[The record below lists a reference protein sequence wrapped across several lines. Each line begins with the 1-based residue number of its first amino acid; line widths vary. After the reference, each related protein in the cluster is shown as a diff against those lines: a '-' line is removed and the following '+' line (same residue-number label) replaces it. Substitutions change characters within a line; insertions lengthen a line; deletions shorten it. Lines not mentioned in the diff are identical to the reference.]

1 MNINNKNMKKII
13 FLIAIVPFLNGCV
26 SLPSETTKTF
36 MDESKKEGMIVGTIS
51 LEDRKSIASGHYF
64 YYANDSIKNKLAL
77 KEYDAIMAYNST
89 KWKYGI
95 IIRNS
100 EGDFTE
106 DKKWGYMFTI
116 VKPEGKYNFYEIEI
130 FLNSGYMQSTW
141 KIPINLP
148 FEIEAGK
155 VKYIG
160 EINLKVK
167 KGELNIIDKIER
179 DRMKFKEKFPNISF

>member
-1 MNINNKNMKKII
+1 MKKII
-13 FLIAIVPFLNGCV
+13 ILIATVSFLNGCV
-26 SLPSETTKTF
+26 SLPSENTNTF

-51 LEDRKSIASGHYF
+51 LEDRKSIATGHYF
-64 YYANDSIKNKLAL
+64 FYANDSIKKKLAI
-77 KEYDAIMAYNST
+77 KEYDAALNYNST

-95 IIRNS
+95 IIQNLK
-100 EGDFTE
+100 GDFTE
-106 DKKWGYMFTI
+106 DKKWVYMFTI

-141 KIPINLP
+141 KMPINIP
-148 FEIEAGK
+148 YEIEAGK

-167 KGELNIIDKIER
+167 KGTLDIIDKIER
-179 DRMKFKEKFPNISF
+179 DRIKFKEKFPNISF

>member
-1 MNINNKNMKKII
+1 MKKII
-13 FLIAIVPFLNGCV
+13 LLIAIIPFFNGCV
-26 SLPSETTKTF
+26 SLPSETSKTF
-36 MDESKKEGMIVGTIS
+36 IDESKKEGMIVGTIS
-51 LEDRKSIASGHYF
+51 LEDRKSIATGHYF
-64 YYANDSIKNKLAL
+64 YYANDSIKSKLVL
-77 KEYDAIMAYNST
+77 KEYDATMKYNST

-95 IIRNS
+95 IIHNS
-100 EGDFTE
+100 KGDFTE
-106 DKKWGYMFTI
+106 DKKRVYMFTI

-141 KIPINLP
+141 KMPINLP

-160 EINLKVK
+160 EINFKVK

-179 DRMKFKEKFPNISF
+179 DRMKIKEKFPNISF